1 MLEHDESTLKAGKG
15 KQCASRLSHHR
26 FCINV
31 YDAITRCQT
40 GHIALQSGPYQRAV
54 WPFWPCHTAGFQSP
68 CAPVGYVPGILL
80 YARLDDF
87 RRILLQNA
95 VAPLLAACTKKPHAP
110 ALKLAYAA
118 LHVGVK
124 THAFGSPSG
133 PACALQASVRLFRY
147 VGLLKSVAVFLV
159 YNLEHKP

>member
-1 MLEHDESTLKAGKG
+1 MASKVLEHDESTLKAGKG
-15 KQCASRLSHHR
+15 KQCASRLSYHR

-68 CAPVGYVPGILL
+68 CAPVGYVPGIQLF
-80 YARLDDF
+80 ARLDDF

-95 VAPLLAACTKKPHAP
+95 VAPLIAACTKKPHAP

-124 THAFGSPSG
+124 PTPLALLPVLLVRCRPRSGYSVMLGSS
-133 PACALQASVRLFRY
+133 SR
-147 VGLLKSVAVFLV
+147 
-159 YNLEHKP
+159 